1 MSRINIEDLQ
11 VATEINDNDFKLM
24 EKPEGTRKVLGSVF
38 INRVKGDKGD
48 TPSIAHLETKI
59 NNLVA
64 SCNGAETLRV
74 QAENKRVAAETN
86 RQAHFDK
93 WKDIIETSIESYD
106 NVTTI
111 TNSEIDTIIA
121 NALK

>member
-1 MSRINIEDLQ
+1 MSRINIKDLQ
-11 VATEINDNDFKLM
+11 LATEINDNDFILM

-48 TPSIAHLETKI
+48 TPSIA
-59 NNLVA
+59 
-64 SCNGAETLRV
+64 ETLRV
-74 QAENKRVAAETN
+74 HAENKRVAAETN
-86 RQAHFDK
+86 REAHFDK